1 MSKLVQQFKALVNQL
16 QLFTGIHTAEAALIE
31 AMDDRISKLETDLKD
46 LSEKH
51 QQLHGRVVN
60 VDNAVG
66 NHLRNHDLNK

>member
-1 MSKLVQQFKALVNQL
+1 MNKLVQQFNALVNQL

-31 AMDDRISKLETDLKD
+31 AMDARITKLETGLTD

-60 VDNAVG
+60 VDNTVG
-66 NHLRNHDLNK
+66 DHLRNHALNK